1 MESCNKMI
9 DSIRDGNPAGPC
21 KKPRYDHDLVPMD
34 HPDECRKCQTEQA
47 SPSVG
52 MSGFTRLEG
61 VEASSHGFS
70 SDKNEPESLNPV
82 ANIRGNFNKVHEPVK
97 RTLNG
102 KHSWEMVDSPKPPKE
117 ILDGEFTL
125 LSPDCP
131 PEERAVSKKRN
142 RFASGLASLT
152 NRTGP
157 RFLSTKSLF
166 GSSSSSYRR
175 SFGIRSQKKAPSTN
189 SETSRQGKENS
200 WEHEL
205 VDMPESPN
213 NKTYSSHTGTVHPQD
228 RALPNLLEVEG
239 DSEWISM
246 SPPQYDAGV
255 LNQPLSPNLTFYQD
269 DSDDEDENGP
279 MDDASLLNDTLSG
292 SESVPGLERTFDLLT
307 VSDKL
312 APIFPSSESSLA
324 LPGKRQNIMDEEIA
338 GSAQGCPRFYH
349 LYREDLSGDRLFD
362 KSLYSKDDH
371 ELAIHEAE
379 TILANS
385 EFIAPYW
392 KGPDRSKS
400 QSLAPLSPTTD
411 PGSQK
416 MPGPFEGGL
425 RGLHQQFPSLFG
437 KAFRASDEFW

>member
-1 MESCNKMI
+1 MATNKEPDIPYITITLPRSRTPSPSPSPTALGYASLSHLDPMCKYTYHHYPGCGHIASFGMESCNKMI

-117 ILDGEFTL
+117 ILD
-125 LSPDCP
+125 
-131 PEERAVSKKRN
+131 
-142 RFASGLASLT
+142 
-152 NRTGP
+152 
-157 RFLSTKSLF
+157 
-166 GSSSSSYRR
+166 
-175 SFGIRSQKKAPSTN
+175 
-189 SETSRQGKENS
+189 GKENS